1 MGETL
6 RHNLILGSLK
16 EERVKRLAIISLL
29 VLLVISP
36 AFGQTPDNLYGRG
49 ATGENGVVAA
59 AKPEASQIGIDVLRA
74 GGNAVD
80 AAVAVGFALGVLEP
94 NASGLGGGGFMLIKL
109 ADMRDPVVVDFRET
123 APAAA
128 RPDMFRLD
136 SDGDV
141 IGRTNIL
148 TGLASGVPGEV
159 AGLLTALEEYGSGEF
174 SREEVIQPAID
185 YAVDGY
191 RVTGNL
197 SSIISSNLSK
207 INDYPDTAE
216 IYTDDG
222 LPPEVG
228 STIRNPDLANTL
240 RRIARDGRD
249 AFYHGSLARR
259 IAEGVQDADGI
270 ITAEDLADYEVKIRE
285 PITGTY
291 RDYDIISTPPASSGG
306 TSIIEIL
313 NILENMDIAS
323 LGIGTTESAHAWI
336 EAMRLA
342 FADRGEYMADADFV
356 DVPLSGLTNKEF
368 ARSRFREIDMSRA
381 MGSAESADPTRYES
395 GSTTSYAVMD
405 EAGNVVT
412 VTKSINFFFGSGLTI
427 PGTGI
432 IMNNHMGDFVARP
445 GHIQS
450 VEPGKRPLSSM
461 TPTLVLDRRH
471 RPFMAVGSPGA
482 TRIIGAVP
490 QTISNV
496 VDHGMPIQE
505 AVMAP
510 RVFAMASGDAQLE
523 GRVSINT
530 MNGLIELGHEVNV
543 RNDWDP
549 YFGGVHAIVFDHD
562 TGELHGGADPRRDG
576 QAVGF

>member
-1 MGETL
+1 M
-6 RHNLILGSLK
+6 
-16 EERVKRLAIISLL
+16 KRLVVISLL
-29 VLLVISP
+29 VLLVLSP
-36 AFGQTPDNLYGRG
+36 AFSQTPVNLYGRG

-59 AKPEASQIGIDVLRA
+59 AKPEASQVGVDILRK

-109 ADMRDPVVVDFRET
+109 ADMREAVVVDFREK

-136 SDGDV
+136 SDGNV

-159 AGLLTALEEYGSGEF
+159 AGLLTALEEYGSGRL
-174 SREEVIQPAID
+174 SRADVMQPAID
-185 YAVDGY
+185 YAVNGY
-191 RVTGNL
+191 RVTENL
-197 SSIISSNLSK
+197 SPIIASNLSK
-207 INDYPDTAE
+207 INDYPATAE

-228 STIRNPDLANTL
+228 SIIRNPDLANTL
-240 RRIARDGRD
+240 RQISRSGRN
-249 AFYHGSLARR
+249 AFYRGRLARQ
-259 IAEGVQDADGI
+259 IAEGVQAAGGI
-270 ITAEDLADYEVKIRE
+270 ITVEDLADYEVEIRE

-291 RDYDIISTPPASSGG
+291 RGYDIISTPPASSGG
-306 TSIIEIL
+306 TIVIEIL
-313 NILENMDIAS
+313 NILENIDMAS
-323 LGIGTTESAHAWI
+323 LGIGTTEAAHVWI
-336 EAMRLA
+336 EAMRLG
-342 FADRGEYMADADFV
+342 FADRGAYMADADFV
-356 DVPLSGLTNKEF
+356 DVPLEGLTSKEF
-368 ARSRFREIDMSRA
+368 ARRRFEEIDMNRA
-381 MGSAESADPTRYES
+381 MGRAESEDPSRYES

-405 EAGNVVT
+405 DAGNVVA
-412 VTKSINFFFGSGLTI
+412 VTKSINYFFGSGLTI

-432 IMNNHMGDFVARP
+432 LMNNHMGDFVARP

-450 VEPGKRPLSSM
+450 VEPEKRPLSSM
-461 TPTLVLDRRH
+461 TPTLVLDERH

-482 TRIIGAVP
+482 TRIIGAVA

-496 VDHGMPIQE
+496 VDLDMPIQD

-523 GRVSINT
+523 GRISINT
-530 MNGLIELGHEVNV
+530 MNGLIDLGHDVNV
-543 RNDWDP
+543 RNDWDA
-549 YFGGVHAIVFDHD
+549 YFGGVHAVLFDHD
-562 TGELHGGADPRRDG
+562 EGILRGGADPRRDG